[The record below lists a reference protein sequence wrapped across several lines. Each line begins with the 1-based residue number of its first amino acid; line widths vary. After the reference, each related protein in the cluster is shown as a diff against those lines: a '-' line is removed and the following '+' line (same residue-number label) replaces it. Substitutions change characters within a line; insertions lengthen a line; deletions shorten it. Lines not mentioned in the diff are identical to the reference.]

1 MSNWHL
7 DCISEHLEAC
17 TFGQIRSLII
27 NMPPRC
33 MKSLSV
39 AVFWPAWVWTFRPG
53 SRWLFASYSEAFS
66 TRDSMKCRR
75 VIKSDWYQRRFGHIY
90 TISRDQDAK
99 MRFENSAAGFRLAS
113 SVAGMGTGEG
123 GDFICPDDPHK
134 VKEAESDVIRQGV
147 VDWWFET
154 MPTRFIDPKTVV
166 KVVTM
171 QRIKENDL
179 SGEILSRE
187 LGYEHLCLPMRYEEG
202 RTFYEVPIKLDSG
215 KKATAD
221 GQELP
226 KDAIIGTSL
235 QRLRPE
241 LRDPR
246 KEDGELL
253 WPARLDELSVLQMEG
268 SLLEYGTAGQLQQR
282 PAPRGGGMLQRDW
295 FKLVKAVPRD
305 SKFVRYWD
313 KAGTEGGTGAR
324 TAGVLM
330 AKYPDGR
337 YCVVDVVKGRWGA
350 TGREQVI
357 VQTAELDARM
367 YGRVET
373 WIEQEPGSGGKE
385 SAELTIRALAG
396 YIIYAEIVRGDK
408 VTRAEPFCSQARAKN
423 VDIMDGLWN
432 IEYFGEMES
441 FPNGRLK
448 DQIDGTSGAFNKLA
462 PPKLEWITH

>member
-1 MSNWHL
+1 MKVISKPNQQSPTLSSMVSWRTKRFVFSKQPQPLHQRATDSASRISGTRLSPTTTNQQRQLAQLKPELSLRAFIKLAWHVVEPGNQFVPNWHL

-17 TFGQIRSLII
+17 TFGQLRSLII

-113 SVAGMGTGEG
+113 SVAGMGAGEG

-202 RTFYEVPIKLDSG
+202 RTFYEVPIKLENG
-215 KKATAD
+215 KRASAD
-221 GQELP
+221 GTELP
-226 KDAIIGTSL
+226 KDAIIGTTL

-253 WPARLDELSVLQMEG
+253 WPQRLDELSVLQMEG

-324 TAGVLM
+324 TAG
-330 AKYPDGR
+330 
-337 YCVVDVVKGRWGA
+337 
-350 TGREQVI
+350 
-357 VQTAELDARM
+357 
-367 YGRVET
+367 
-373 WIEQEPGSGGKE
+373 
-385 SAELTIRALAG
+385 
-396 YIIYAEIVRGDK
+396 
-408 VTRAEPFCSQARAKN
+408 
-423 VDIMDGLWN
+423 
-432 IEYFGEMES
+432 
-441 FPNGRLK
+441 
-448 DQIDGTSGAFNKLA
+448 
-462 PPKLEWITH
+462 